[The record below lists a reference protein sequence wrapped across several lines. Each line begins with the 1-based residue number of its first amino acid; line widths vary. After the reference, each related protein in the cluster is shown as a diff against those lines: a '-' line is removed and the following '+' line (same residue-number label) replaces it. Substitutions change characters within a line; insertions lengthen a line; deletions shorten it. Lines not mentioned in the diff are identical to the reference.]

1 MNEFLPNAKLRQIY
15 FKDHSNTEEHNLKR
29 HVVKSLLPENQQDA
43 LIRPKEHMN
52 EHSEILEDFLD
63 YRADFLVHQVSIE
76 LFLEANT
83 PFSFVFHRHL
93 NKEVSQ

>member
-1 MNEFLPNAKLRQIY
+1 
-15 FKDHSNTEEHNLKR
+15 LKR
-29 HVVKSLLPENQQDA
+29 AVVKSLLPENQSDA

-52 EHSEILEDFLD
+52 EHSEILEDFID

-76 LFLEANT
+76 LFIEQTA

-93 NKEVSQ
+93 NKDVNQ